1 MKGSIVSRTFLT
13 IFFFLMAIC
22 VPSGASLAADG
33 NSIYFPH
40 AMSDATWGSEFCVV
54 NTSASENLTGAF
66 TGYDESGA
74 VVSSVNGVVLGPNGR
89 KQLTLATDFANAASI
104 RYVVFDGD
112 RSTGVGY
119 MKFFVDGKYRVA
131 TPGVP
136 GSELNSGDIFVSH
149 IASDEYWQTFVS
161 LVNTNSQAV
170 SLAIEFNNGA
180 TRQIDLAA
188 GAHRYFSI
196 AELFGG
202 PRQSTITSAVI
213 KNATGVIGVELFLCE
228 NLNILSGIVINDD
241 TTDRLYFPHIAAQNG
256 WATGIVAFNPSDA
269 PAQLTVVSY
278 DAAGAILDT
287 SNVTVASKEKYVG
300 TIAKLGLPLTTEW
313 IDIQSTRQIAGFE
326 LFTITNRMGGYTGV
340 DISRTSGVFP
350 KLEKN
355 GGATGIAFVNLDD
368 QQATVS
374 LKAYNDAGSV
384 IATRSLGVAA
394 KNKIVSVAPKLFAQD
409 IGNATYIGFDS
420 DREIVGFQLNQTADN
435 MMLDGLPALGA
446 KPRSELEQEVSENI
460 DLINSLVGE
469 QSWALDEVSAIMEGE
484 GPEATITPPLES
496 IDFENLPS
504 TITMKIDYGSGYT
517 ISDGSVVSGSI
528 VLNLT
533 DLVFSETQINVNMSL
548 TFNNFKRD
556 GETVASGSIAG
567 SLTLKPGSGNT
578 LTLDAHIQFNNVQLQ
593 GETISGKISM
603 TASGLSLDLE
613 DVTETGFGNVTITF
627 ENLVMGEEQIS
638 SGTITLTPLSA
649 TQFRVSVDLSTGR
662 GPADMIL
669 LVDMIDEYTTV
680 LNTSG
685 SSAIGDMTFSMN
697 NVTMDT
703 QVCEAFPVS
712 GTMTFFKGGES
723 GAVTFTD
730 ACDGSYLY
738 TEGD

>member
-1 MKGSIVSRTFLT
+1 MRGKVFSRVFCALV
-13 IFFFLMAIC
+13 FFMAANC
-22 VPSGASLAADG
+22 VLSGASLAADG

-40 AMSDATWGSEFCVV
+40 AMSDGTWGSEFCVV
-54 NTSASENLTGAF
+54 NTSDSATLTGTF

-74 VVSSVNGVVLGPNGR
+74 VVSTVDGVVIAPNGR
-89 KQLTLATDFANAASI
+89 KQLSLASDFADAADI

-136 GSELNSGDIFVSH
+136 GSERNTGDIFVSH

-170 SLAIEFNNGA
+170 SLVIEFNNGA

-228 NLNILSGIVINDD
+228 NLNILSGIIINDD

-300 TIAKLGLPLTTEW
+300 TISKLGLPTATEW
-313 IDIQSTRQIAGFE
+313 IEIQSTRQIAGFE

-355 GGATGIAFVNLDD
+355 GGATGIAFVNLGD

-374 LKAYNDAGSV
+374 LKAYNDIGSV

-394 KNKIVSVAPKLFAQD
+394 KNKIVAVAPNLFSQN

-435 MMLDGLPALGA
+435 MMLDGLPALGSR
-446 KPRSELEQEVSENI
+446 PQSELEQEVSENI

-469 QSWALDEVSAIMEGE
+469 QTWALDEALAVLEGE
-484 GPEATITPPLES
+484 GPEPTITPPLES
-496 IDFENLPS
+496 IDLGNLPS
-504 TITMKIDYGSGYT
+504 AITIKIDYGSGYT
-517 ISDGSVVSGSI
+517 IPDGSVLSGSI

-533 DLVFSETQINVNMSL
+533 DLVFSETAINVNMSL
-548 TFNNFKRD
+548 SFNDVKRD
-556 GETVASGSIAG
+556 GETVASGSITG
-567 SLTLKPGSGNT
+567 SLSLSPGSGNM

-593 GETISGKISM
+593 DQTISGKIGM
-603 TASGLSLDLE
+603 TVSGLSLELE
-613 DVTETGFGNVTITF
+613 DVTGTDFGNVTITF

-649 TQFRVSVDLSTGR
+649 TQLRLNVDLSTGR
-662 GPADMIL
+662 GPVDMIL
-669 LVDMIDEYTTV
+669 LVDMIDDYTTV

-685 SSAIGDMTFSMN
+685 TSTIGDLTFGMN
-697 NVTMDT
+697 NVTMDS
-703 QVCEAFPVS
+703 QVCEEFPVS
-712 GTMTFFKGGES
+712 GTMTFAKGGES
-723 GAVTFTD
+723 GTVTFTD

>member
-1 MKGSIVSRTFLT
+1 MKENIVSRTFFA

-40 AMSDATWGSEFCVV
+40 AMSDGTWGSEFCVV
-54 NTSASENLTGAF
+54 NTSDSATLTGTF

-74 VVSSVNGVVLGPNGR
+74 VVSSVNGVVLAPKGR
-89 KQLTLATDFANAASI
+89 KQLSLASDFADAADI

-136 GSELNSGDIFVSH
+136 GSERNTGDIFVSH

-196 AELFGG
+196 AQLFGG
-202 PRQSTITSAVI
+202 PRQSTVTSAVI

-228 NLNILSGIVINDD
+228 NLNILSGIIINDD

-278 DAAGAILDT
+278 DVAGAILET
-287 SNVTVASKEKYVG
+287 SNVTVASKERYVG

-313 IDIQSTRQIAGFE
+313 IEIQSTRQIAGFE

-340 DISRTSGVFP
+340 DISRASGVFP

-355 GGATGIAFVNLDD
+355 GGTTGIAFVNLGD

-374 LKAYNDAGSV
+374 LEAYNDAGSV
-384 IATRSLGVAA
+384 IATRSLDVAA
-394 KNKIVSVAPKLFAQD
+394 KNKIVKVAPNLFSQS
-409 IGNATYIGFDS
+409 ISNATYIGFDS

-446 KPRSELEQEVSENI
+446 GPQSELEQEVSENI

-469 QSWALDEVSAIMEGE
+469 QSWALDEALAVLEGE
-484 GPEATITPPLES
+484 GPVPTITPPLES
-496 IDFENLPS
+496 IDPDNLPGA
-504 TITMKIDYGSGYT
+504 ITMEIDYGSGYT
-517 ISDGSVVSGSI
+517 IPDGSVLSGSI

-533 DLVFSETQINVNMSL
+533 DLVFSETQINMNMSIS
-548 TFNNFKRD
+548 FNDVKRD

-567 SLTLKPGSGNT
+567 SMQLNLGNGN
-578 LTLDAHIQFNNVQLQ
+578 LNAHIQFNNVRLQ
-593 GETISGKISM
+593 DQTLSGKISM
-603 TASGLSLDLE
+603 TVSGLSLDLE
-613 DVTETGFGNVTITF
+613 DVTGTDFGNVTVTF

-638 SGTITLTPLSA
+638 SGTITLTSLSA
-649 TQFRVSVDLSTGR
+649 TQLRLNADLSTGR
-662 GPADMIL
+662 GPVDMIL
-669 LVDMIDEYTTV
+669 LVDMIDDYTTV

-685 SSAIGDMTFSMN
+685 TSTIGDLTFGMN
-697 NVTMDT
+697 NVTMDS
-703 QVCEAFPVS
+703 QVCEGFPVS
-712 GTMTFFKGGES
+712 GTMTFAKGGES
-723 GAVTFTD
+723 GAATFTD

-738 TEGD
+738 TEGN